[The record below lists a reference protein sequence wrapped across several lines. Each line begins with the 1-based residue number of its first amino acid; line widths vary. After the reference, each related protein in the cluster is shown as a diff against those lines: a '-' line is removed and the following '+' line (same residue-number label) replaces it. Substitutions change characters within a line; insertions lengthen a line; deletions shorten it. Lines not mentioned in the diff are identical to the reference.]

1 MDRKEWVRDYGS
13 RGLRG
18 NILVRVSYTD
28 DTKEEYWISKFL
40 EISNLPVY
48 NLSLIDKEFLD
59 RKTFKNE
66 TELSEA
72 DKYLREK
79 YQDNLRVES
88 AYFLIDPETEI
99 LKRPTSD
106 KGLHSFY
113 EIKFDSEVNL
123 RELDNTRII
132 SSNIRVS
139 KARFQDFI
147 MDLSFDLAG
156 EAGLFFDR
164 GYSPSLYTK
173 LCYFNTI
180 NIYKCLEIISE

>member
-28 DTKEEYWISKFL
+28 DTKEEYWVSKFL

-72 DKYLREK
+72 NKYLREK

-88 AYFLIDPETEI
+88 AYFLIDPETKI